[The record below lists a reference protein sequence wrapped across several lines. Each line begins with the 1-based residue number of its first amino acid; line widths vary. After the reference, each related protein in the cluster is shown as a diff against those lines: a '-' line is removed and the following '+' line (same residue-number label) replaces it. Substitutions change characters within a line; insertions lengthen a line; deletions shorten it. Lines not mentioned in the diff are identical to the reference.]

1 MEVRDADE
9 ESRPPAGSEIALL
22 YREEI
27 RRAHFGESL
36 VLLKIVPGDAALV
49 LSTEGDSTLLI
60 SDLHLGLEKEMAR
73 KGFRLPAYSVRMV
86 GRVKDVAERYRT
98 KRLVVLGDVKHTV
111 GKVED
116 IDWGVVPWFF
126 DTMLDLF
133 EVVEVVPGNHD
144 GNIRTVLPQ
153 RVLLHP
159 SQGTVLG
166 SGRGRVGV
174 AHGHAWPSQ
183 EAIETRN
190 LVIGHSHFTYE
201 MRDAFGSRSR
211 ESVWVT
217 ADYGVAELME
227 GAGYHSKS
235 KGKGKLTV
243 MPPFNRL
250 VGGQPINR
258 SKSFEFG
265 PVLSSR
271 SLSLEEADIFLM
283 DGTRVTLRA

>member
-1 MEVRDADE
+1 
-9 ESRPPAGSEIALL
+9 
-22 YREEI
+22 
-27 RRAHFGESL
+27 
-36 VLLKIVPGDAALV
+36 LLKIVPGDAALV
-49 LSTEGDSTLLI
+49 FSTSNSKTLLI
-60 SDLHLGLEKEMAR
+60 SDLHLGLEKEMAK

-86 GRVKDVAERYRT
+86 ERVKRIAETYGAR
-98 KRLVVLGDVKHTV
+98 RLAVLGDVKHTV

-133 EVVEVVPGNHD
+133 EAVEVVPGNHD
-144 GNIRTVLPQ
+144 GSIKTVLPP
-153 RVLLHP
+153 RVKLDP
-159 SQGTVLG
+159 SQGAVLG
-166 SGRGRVGV
+166 EGKDRIGV
-174 AHGHAWPSQ
+174 AHGHAWPSE
-183 EAIETRN
+183 EAIATRN

-201 MRDAFGSRSR
+201 MRDALGSRTR

-217 ADYGVAELME
+217 SEYDMAELME
-227 GAGYHSKS
+227 GAGYKSKL

-271 SLSLEEADIFLM
+271 SVSLEKADIFLT
-283 DGTRVTLRA
+283 DGTRVT

>member
-1 MEVRDADE
+1 M
-9 ESRPPAGSEIALL
+9 
-22 YREEI
+22 
-27 RRAHFGESL
+27 
-36 VLLKIVPGDAALV
+36 LKIVPGDAALIF
-49 LSTEGDSTLLI
+49 LNSGESTLLI
-60 SDLHLGLEKEMAR
+60 SDLHLGLEKEMAK
-73 KGFRLPAYSVRMV
+73 KGFRLPAYSVKMV
-86 GRVKDVAERYRT
+86 DRVKNISEKYSA
-98 KRLVVLGDVKHTV
+98 KRLAVLGDVKHTV

-133 EVVEVVPGNHD
+133 EAVEVVPGNHD
-144 GNIRTVLPQ
+144 GSIKTVLPP
-153 RVLLHP
+153 RVVLHP
-159 SQGTVLG
+159 SHGTVLG

-174 AHGHAWPSQ
+174 AHGHAWPSE
-183 EAIETRN
+183 EAISTQN

-211 ESVWVT
+211 EAVWVT
-217 ADYGVAELME
+217 SSYNVAELME
-227 GAGYHSKS
+227 GAGYKS
-235 KGKGKLTV
+235 KAKGVGKLVV

-271 SLSLEEADIFLM
+271 SVSLKDADIFLM
-283 DGTRVTLRA
+283 DGTRVT

>member
-1 MEVRDADE
+1 MP
-9 ESRPPAGSEIALL
+9 S
-22 YREEI
+22 
-27 RRAHFGESL
+27 
-36 VLLKIVPGDAALV
+36 LLKIVLGEAALV
-49 LSTEGDSTLLI
+49 FTPGGANTLLI
-60 SDLHLGLEKEMAR
+60 SDLHLGLEKEMAK

-86 GRVKDVAERYRT
+86 ERVKGIAEAYDA

-133 EVVEVVPGNHD
+133 EAVEVVPGNHD
-144 GNIRTVLPQ
+144 GSIKTVLPP
-153 RVLLHP
+153 RVVLHP
-159 SQGTVLG
+159 SQGAVLG
-166 SGRGRVGV
+166 TGRKRIGL
-174 AHGHAWPSQ
+174 AHGHAWPSE
-183 EAIETRN
+183 EAIATRN

-201 MRDAFGSRSR
+201 MRDPMGGRTR
-211 ESVWVT
+211 EAVWVS
-217 ADYGVAELME
+217 AEYQVAELME
-227 GAGYHSKS
+227 GAGYRSKAT
-235 KGKGKLTV
+235 GKGMVTV

-271 SLSLEEADIFLM
+271 SLNLKSADIFLT
-283 DGTRVTLRA
+283 DGTRVS

>member
-1 MEVRDADE
+1 
-9 ESRPPAGSEIALL
+9 
-22 YREEI
+22 
-27 RRAHFGESL
+27 
-36 VLLKIVPGDAALV
+36 LLKIVPGDAALV
-49 LSTEGDSTLLI
+49 FSTSDSKTLLI
-60 SDLHLGLEKEMAR
+60 SDLHLGLEKELAK

-86 GRVKDVAERYRT
+86 ERVKRIAEGYGAR
-98 KRLVVLGDVKHTV
+98 RLAVLGDVKHTV

-133 EVVEVVPGNHD
+133 EAVEVVPGNHD
-144 GNIRTVLPQ
+144 GNIKTVLPP
-153 RVLLHP
+153 RVKLDP

-166 SGRGRVGV
+166 EGKGRIGV
-174 AHGHAWPSQ
+174 AHGHAWPSE
-183 EAIETRN
+183 EAIATRN

-201 MRDAFGSRSR
+201 MRDALGSRTR

-217 ADYGVAELME
+217 AEYDVAELME
-227 GAGYHSKS
+227 GAGYKS
-235 KGKGKLTV
+235 KLKGRGKLTV

-271 SLSLEEADIFLM
+271 SVSLENADIFLT
-283 DGTRVTLRA
+283 DGTRVT

>member
-1 MEVRDADE
+1 
-9 ESRPPAGSEIALL
+9 
-22 YREEI
+22 
-27 RRAHFGESL
+27 
-36 VLLKIVPGDAALV
+36 LLKIVPGDAALV
-49 LSTEGDSTLLI
+49 FSTSDSKTLLI
-60 SDLHLGLEKEMAR
+60 SDLHLGLEKELAK

-86 GRVKDVAERYRT
+86 ERVKRIAEGYGAR
-98 KRLVVLGDVKHTV
+98 RLAVLGDVKHTV

-133 EVVEVVPGNHD
+133 EAVEVVPGNHD
-144 GNIRTVLPQ
+144 GNIKTVLPP
-153 RVLLHP
+153 RVKLDP

-166 SGRGRVGV
+166 EGKGRIGV
-174 AHGHAWPSQ
+174 AHGHAWPSE
-183 EAIETRN
+183 EAIATRN

-201 MRDAFGSRSR
+201 MRDALGARTR

-217 ADYGVAELME
+217 AEYGVAELME
-227 GAGYHSKS
+227 GAGYKS
-235 KGKGKLTV
+235 KLKGRGKLTV

-271 SLSLEEADIFLM
+271 SVSLENADIFLT
-283 DGTRVTLRA
+283 DGTRVT